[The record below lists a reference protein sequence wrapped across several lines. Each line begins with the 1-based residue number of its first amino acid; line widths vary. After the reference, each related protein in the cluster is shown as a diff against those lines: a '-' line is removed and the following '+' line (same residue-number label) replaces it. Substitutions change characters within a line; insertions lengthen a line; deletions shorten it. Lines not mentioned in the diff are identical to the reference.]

1 MSTSSQE
8 PRGTGLSSTLVSDFR
23 AILNSLEQEKAARK
37 GDSDEPAPV
46 AGGRSAGETLA
57 KPVAPPAPAVAG
69 PVPPRRLP
77 PAGPLPPAPYSDVR
91 TKIAA
96 LGEVKDMFV
105 ARPATMGTAGSPLAP
120 HELPPVP
127 RAPTEGSTAAQPTE
141 AGKPML
147 SRLPTPVPP
156 APSAGAE
163 TRRRGFGAARDC
175 EPVARRRRA
184 TSSDVITWKR
194 LALLTVCMAVAGG
207 GAMAL
212 QSVVGR
218 EEAKVAPEAIGN
230 AAIASV
236 APSTPLAAVAAPV
249 APEAEASPPP
259 AKPAFAIAAAPA
271 PAAVPN
277 VAAIVA
283 DVPQPVLRNAAPVFE
298 PAPRPQVPASAAAFA
313 SPDSGDGDAAVAVP
327 EKPKAVAMPK
337 QAPLPPPAPSRQVAA
352 ATPAE
357 AASAPAHAAAEPA
370 ADETPDGDGASQ
382 AGFGG
387 DPVGTA
393 TIRSSVTMRSEPKRG
408 ASAIGNLQSGQK
420 VELVACD
427 GWCEV
432 IVEGKR
438 GFIYKSFVDTRAVRQ
453 ADAVPE

>member
-37 GDSDEPAPV
+37 GDSDETPSGTA
-46 AGGRSAGETLA
+46 GRSAGETHA
-57 KPVAPPAPAVAG
+57 QPAAASAPVATG

-91 TKIAA
+91 NQIAA
-96 LGEVKDMFV
+96 LGEVKDMFSG
-105 ARPATMGTAGSPLAP
+105 RPAAAGAAGTPLAP
-120 HELPPVP
+120 HELPPLP
-127 RAPTEGSTAAQPTE
+127 RAAVPAQPNE
-141 AGKPML
+141 AGKPTL
-147 SRLPTPVPP
+147 ARLPAPVPL
-156 APSAGAE
+156 APNGGAE

-175 EPVARRRRA
+175 EAVTRRRRS

-194 LALLTVCMAVAGG
+194 LALLTVCMVVAGG

-236 APSTPLAAVAAPV
+236 APSVPLAAVSAPV
-249 APEAEASPPP
+249 APEAETSTPP
-259 AKPAFAIAAAPA
+259 ATPAFAIAAAPA

-283 DVPQPVLRNAAPVFE
+283 DIPQPVLRNAAPVFE
-298 PAPRPQVPASAAAFA
+298 PALRPQVPASAAAFA
-313 SPDSGDGDAAVAVP
+313 SPDSGDAEAAIAPP
-327 EKPKAVAMPK
+327 EKPKAMAMPK
-337 QAPLPPPAPSRQVAA
+337 QAPLPPPAPTRQVAA
-352 ATPAE
+352 AAPAE
-357 AASAPAHAAAEPA
+357 AAAAPAHAAEAEPA
-370 ADETPDGDGASQ
+370 TDETPDGEGATQ
-382 AGFGG
+382 AAFGG
-387 DPVGTA
+387 DPVGTV

-438 GFIYKSFVDTRAVRQ
+438 GFIYKSFVDAKAVRQ
-453 ADAVPE
+453 ADAVPQ